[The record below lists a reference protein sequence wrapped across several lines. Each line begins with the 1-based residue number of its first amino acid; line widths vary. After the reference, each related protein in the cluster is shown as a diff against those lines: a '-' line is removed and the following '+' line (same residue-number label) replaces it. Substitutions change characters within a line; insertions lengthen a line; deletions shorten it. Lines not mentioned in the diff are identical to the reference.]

1 MATNIK
7 KTSVANRVPNTF
19 VLSTDGDIGVNTHD
33 GKMYISNS
41 SNVFEVGA
49 NISGDV
55 TIGGNVSIGNEI
67 TSVRGIRFDRD
78 NPVVD
83 PFIPTPQEGLLT
95 WNPTEQCLDIH
106 QNETTLQVGLEH
118 MTLVR
123 NETGSAIQQ
132 GSVVEF
138 IGANGDGNYLC
149 RPFTAN
155 SSADTRHVIGI
166 STELIED
173 GTLGRATKFGKV
185 RFLDTSGTPYG
196 QTWTIGD
203 ELYASP
209 TVPGGLT
216 NVKPAPPNVAVLM
229 GVATQ
234 ISSSNGIII
243 VNTPSIDK
251 MRYGSF
257 TSNATQ
263 NAASSNTATPIT
275 YTTNEGSVGHSIVT
289 YDGVTN
295 SAIQCDQSG
304 LYNYQFSLQLQST
317 AANKVRIWI
326 WFRKN
331 GVDIPDSASLI
342 SIESNG
348 GYSIAAWNII
358 VSMAANDKFQ
368 IMWATEDH
376 TKLNVPA
383 EPATAFCPSIPSV
396 ILTVT
401 QATV

>member
-1 MATNIK
+1 MTTRIK

-55 TIGGNVSIGNEI
+55 TIGGNVSIGNQI
-67 TSVRGIRFDRD
+67 STVRGIQFNTT
-78 NPVVD
+78 NPIV
-83 PFIPTPQEGLLT
+83 PANQEGLLT
-95 WNPTEQCLDIH
+95 WNPTEQCLDIR

-123 NETGSAIQQ
+123 NQTGSTIPN

-138 IGANGDGNYLC
+138 VGANGDGNYLC

-155 SSADTRHVIGI
+155 SSADTRHVIGL
-166 STELIED
+166 STEVILD
-173 GTLGRATKFGKV
+173 GELGRATKFGKV
-185 RFLDTSGTPYG
+185 RDLDTSGAVYG
-196 QTWTIGD
+196 QTWAVGD
-203 ELYASP
+203 ELYASA
-209 TVPGGLT
+209 TVAGGLS
-216 NVKPAPPNVAVLM
+216 NVKPSPPNAAVLI
-229 GVATQ
+229 GVVTQ
-234 ISSSNGIII
+234 VSSSNGIVM
-243 VNTPSIDK
+243 VNTPTVDRL
-251 MRYGSF
+251 RYGSF

-289 YDGVTN
+289 YNGVTN

-304 LYNYQFSLQLQST
+304 LYNYQFSLQLQSSSASKT
-317 AANKVRIWI
+317 DVWI

-331 GVDIPDSASLI
+331 GTDIVDSGSIV

-348 GYSIAAWNII
+348 GKAVAAWNII
-358 VSMAANDKFQ
+358 VSMDVGDKFQ
-368 IMWATEDH
+368 IMWATDDY
-376 TKLNVPA
+376 TKVNVPA
-383 EPATAFCPSIPSV
+383 FPIGTFHPAVPSV

-401 QATV
+401 QATI